1 MLLVKLR
8 ASVSSAPGVVVVVVV
23 VVVLFSASAGANLT
37 LVLALVGSDVELE
50 RLDLDFAPLQG
61 WNRVQ
66 VLLQFLCT
74 LNFCIRQ

>member
-8 ASVSSAPGVVVVVVV
+8 ASVSSAPGVVVVVF
-23 VVVLFSASAGANLT
+23 VVLFSASAGANLT

-66 VLLQFLCT
+66 GLPHFLCT
-74 LNFCIRQ
+74 LNFGIRQ